1 MKHLLLPLCT
11 IVVAF
16 TTIGGLYTN
25 NQLEALI
32 DGLVFQ
38 AKLNIEYPTRNTSPW
53 VLELGD
59 VISRNG
65 DAIVRTDWV
74 SSEVNS
80 GRFEAWKTQ
89 VIANP
94 SLGTTA
100 IATLGP
106 NLVRQINSR
115 LSYEAASSDF
125 QFDERIF
132 WNRQKGHVSRYKS
145 LVQNVLT
152 LEDSDLNYFMSTNT
166 SKASSFEFNQFL
178 ESRGLVSSSLEGPSV
193 QYWRYPGDLIQ
204 LVKRTAEKRDDMSY
218 RRGFEVA
225 LSYIE
230 AVEAILPA

>member
-1 MKHLLLPLCT
+1 M
-11 IVVAF
+11 VAF

-25 NQLEALI
+25 NQLESLTDYLVSGARYAARSNDGVLDLGSLIYANQTALI
-32 DGLVFQ
+32 N
-38 AKLNIEYPTRNTSPW
+38 A
-53 VLELGD
+53 
-59 VISRNG
+59 
-65 DAIVRTDWV
+65 DWV
-74 SSEVNS
+74 SWEVNS

-94 SLGTTA
+94 GLGTTA

-106 NLVRQINSR
+106 NLMRQINSR

-132 WNRQKGHVSRYKS
+132 WNRQKGHISRYKS

-152 LEDSDLNYFMSTNT
+152 LEESDLNYFMSTNT

-178 ESRGLVSSSLEGPSV
+178 ESKGLVSSSLEGPSV

-218 RRGFEVA
+218 RQGFEVA